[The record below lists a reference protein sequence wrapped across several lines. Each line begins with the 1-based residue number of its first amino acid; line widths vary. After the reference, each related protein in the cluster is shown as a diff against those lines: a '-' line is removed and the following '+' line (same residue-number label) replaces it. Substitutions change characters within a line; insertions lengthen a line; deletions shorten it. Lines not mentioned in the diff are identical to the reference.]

1 MKENYFASVK
11 VIDALQD
18 ILHQIDY
25 LYWTIPAT
33 DRGSSSAGVGFIDDA
48 SIINDY
54 LTFAITGNNEAI
66 PACIDISYSEINDFS
81 EEEKEVIDEILD
93 YASFINR
100 NEIIGLVVIDE
111 QYDMPYTLYIPHISE
126 DRLRYNYLPMME

>member
-1 MKENYFASVK
+1 MKKKSFASVK

-25 LYWTIPAT
+25 LDWAIPVT
-33 DRGSSSAGVGFIDDA
+33 DRGSGSAGVRFIGNA

-66 PACIDISYSEINDFS
+66 PQCVGISYIEINDFS

-93 YASFINR
+93 CASFINR

-111 QYDMPYTLYIPHISE
+111 EYDMPYTLYIPHISE
-126 DRLRYNYLPMME
+126 D

>member
-1 MKENYFASVK
+1 MKKKSFASVK
-11 VIDALQD
+11 VIDALQE
-18 ILHQIDY
+18 ILRQIDY
-25 LYWTIPAT
+25 LDWTIPVT
-33 DRGSSSAGVGFIDDA
+33 DRGSGSAGVRFIDNA

-66 PACIDISYSEINDFS
+66 PQCVGISYIDLNDFS
-81 EEEKEVIDEILD
+81 EEEKEVINEILD
-93 YASFINR
+93 CASFVNR

-126 DRLRYNYLPMME
+126 D

>member
-1 MKENYFASVK
+1 MIENYCADLK
-11 VIDALQD
+11 VVDVLKD
-18 ILHQIDY
+18 ILRQIDY
-25 LYWTIPAT
+25 LDWTIPVT
-33 DRGSSSAGVGFIDDA
+33 DRGSGSAGVRAIDKK
-48 SIINDY
+48 SVIDY

-66 PACIDISYSEINDFS
+66 PACIDISYIEINDFS

-93 YASFINR
+93 CASFINR

-126 DRLRYNYLPMME
+126 D

>member
-1 MKENYFASVK
+1 MIENYCEDLK
-11 VIDALQD
+11 VVDVLKD
-18 ILHQIDY
+18 ILRQIDY
-25 LYWTIPAT
+25 LDWTIPAT
-33 DRGSSSAGVGFIDDA
+33 DRGSGSAGVRFIDDA

-54 LTFAITGNNEAI
+54 LTFAITGNNEAT
-66 PACIDISYSEINDFS
+66 PQCVGISYIDHNDFS

-111 QYDMPYTLYIPHISE
+111 EYDMPYTLYIPHISE
-126 DRLRYNYLPMME
+126 D

>member
-1 MKENYFASVK
+1 MKKKSFASVK

-25 LYWTIPAT
+25 LDWAIPVT
-33 DRGSSSAGVGFIDDA
+33 DRGSGSAGVRFIGNA

-66 PACIDISYSEINDFS
+66 PQCVGISYIDHNNFS
-81 EEEKEVIDEILD
+81 EEENDVIDEILD

-111 QYDMPYTLYIPHISE
+111 EYDMPYTLYILHISE
-126 DRLRYNYLPMME
+126 D

>member
-25 LYWTIPAT
+25 LDWTIPVT
-33 DRGSSSAGVGFIDDA
+33 DRGSGSAGVRAIDKK
-48 SIINDY
+48 SVIDY
-54 LTFAITGNNEAI
+54 LTFATNGNNEAI
-66 PACIDISYSEINDFS
+66 PQCVGISYIDLNDFS

-100 NEIIGLVVIDE
+100 NEILGLVVIDE
-111 QYDMPYTLYIPHISE
+111 EYDMPYTLYILHISE
-126 DRLRYNYLPMME
+126 D

>member
-1 MKENYFASVK
+1 MIENYCADLK
-11 VIDALQD
+11 VVDVLKD
-18 ILHQIDY
+18 IFRQIDY
-25 LYWTIPAT
+25 LDWTIPVT
-33 DRGSSSAGVGFIDDA
+33 DRGSGSAGVRFIGNA

-66 PACIDISYSEINDFS
+66 PQCVGISYIDHNNFS
-81 EEEKEVIDEILD
+81 EEENDVIDEILD

-111 QYDMPYTLYIPHISE
+111 EYDMPYTLYILHISE
-126 DRLRYNYLPMME
+126 D

>member
-11 VIDALQD
+11 VIDALKD
-18 ILHQIDY
+18 IFRQIDY
-25 LYWTIPAT
+25 LDWTIPAT
-33 DRGSSSAGVGFIDDA
+33 DRGSGSAGVGFIDDA

-66 PACIDISYSEINDFS
+66 PACKDISYIEINDFS

-111 QYDMPYTLYIPHISE
+111 QYDMPYTLYIPQISE
-126 DRLRYNYLPMME
+126 DLINK

>member
-11 VIDALQD
+11 VVDALQD

-25 LYWTIPAT
+25 LDWTIPAT
-33 DRGSSSAGVGFIDDA
+33 DRGSGSAGVGFIDDA
-48 SIINDY
+48 SIINNY

-66 PACIDISYSEINDFS
+66 PACIDISYIDLNDFS
-81 EEEKEVIDEILD
+81 EEENDVVDEILD
-93 YASFINR
+93 CASFINR

-126 DRLRYNYLPMME
+126 N

>member
-11 VIDALQD
+11 VVDALKD

-33 DRGSSSAGVGFIDDA
+33 DRGSGSAGLRFIGDA
-48 SIINDY
+48 RIINDY

-66 PACIDISYSEINDFS
+66 PQCVGISYIDHNDFS

-100 NEIIGLVVIDE
+100 NEILGLVVIDE
-111 QYDMPYTLYIPHISE
+111 EYDMPYTLYILHISE
-126 DRLRYNYLPMME
+126 D

>member
-1 MKENYFASVK
+1 MKEKSFASVK

-25 LYWTIPAT
+25 LDWTIPAT
-33 DRGSSSAGVGFIDDA
+33 DRGSGSAGVRFIDDA

-66 PACIDISYSEINDFS
+66 PACIDISYIDLNDFS

-93 YASFINR
+93 CVSFINR
-100 NEIIGLVVIDE
+100 DEIVGLVVIDE

-126 DRLRYNYLPMME
+126 D

>member
-1 MKENYFASVK
+1 MIENYCEDLK
-11 VIDALQD
+11 VVYALRV
-18 ILHQIDY
+18 ILAQIDY
-25 LYWTIPAT
+25 LDWTIPVT
-33 DRGSSSAGVGFIDDA
+33 DRGSGSAGVRAIDKK
-48 SIINDY
+48 SVIDY

-66 PACIDISYSEINDFS
+66 PQCVGISYIDHNDFS

-100 NEIIGLVVIDE
+100 NEILGLVVIDE

-126 DRLRYNYLPMME
+126 D

>member
-1 MKENYFASVK
+1 MKEKTFASVK

-25 LYWTIPAT
+25 LDWTIPVT
-33 DRGSSSAGVGFIDDA
+33 DRGSGSAGVCFIDDA

-66 PACIDISYSEINDFS
+66 PVCKDISYIEINDFS

-93 YASFINR
+93 CASFINR

-111 QYDMPYTLYIPHISE
+111 EYDMPYTLYIPHISE
-126 DRLRYNYLPMME
+126 D

>member
-18 ILHQIDY
+18 IFYQIDY
-25 LYWTIPAT
+25 LDWTIPVT
-33 DRGSSSAGVGFIDDA
+33 DRGSGSAGVRFIDNA

-54 LTFAITGNNEAI
+54 LTFAINGNNEAI
-66 PACIDISYSEINDFS
+66 PQCVGISYIEINDFS

-93 YASFINR
+93 CASFVNR
-100 NEIIGLVVIDE
+100 N
-111 QYDMPYTLYIPHISE
+111 
-126 DRLRYNYLPMME
+126 

>member
-1 MKENYFASVK
+1 MEEKFFASVK
-11 VIDALQD
+11 VVDALQD

-25 LYWTIPAT
+25 LDWTIPAT
-33 DRGSSSAGVGFIDDA
+33 DRGSGSAGVGFIDDA

-66 PACIDISYSEINDFS
+66 PACIDISYIEINDFS

-93 YASFINR
+93 CASFINR
-100 NEIIGLVVIDE
+100 DEIVGLVVIDE

-126 DRLRYNYLPMME
+126 D

>member
-1 MKENYFASVK
+1 MIENYCEDLK
-11 VIDALQD
+11 VVDVLKD
-18 ILHQIDY
+18 ILRQIDY
-25 LYWTIPAT
+25 LDWTIPVT
-33 DRGSSSAGVGFIDDA
+33 DRGSGSAGVRFIDNA

-66 PACIDISYSEINDFS
+66 PQCVGISYIDLNDFS

-93 YASFINR
+93 CASFVNR

-111 QYDMPYTLYIPHISE
+111 EYDMPYTLYIPNISE
-126 DRLRYNYLPMME
+126 D

>member
-1 MKENYFASVK
+1 MIENYCADLKVVDVLK
-11 VIDALQD
+11 VILA
-18 ILHQIDY
+18 QIDY
-25 LYWTIPAT
+25 LDWTIPVT
-33 DRGSSSAGVGFIDDA
+33 DRGSGSAGVRAIDKK
-48 SIINDY
+48 SVIDY

-66 PACIDISYSEINDFS
+66 PQCVGISYIDHNDFS

-111 QYDMPYTLYIPHISE
+111 EYDMPYTLYIPHISE
-126 DRLRYNYLPMME
+126 D